1 MIKSKYWHRHTSL
14 LFRLCIAF
22 WLVVLTVGCQS
33 HESDE
38 SDLPTSS
45 FIENI
50 DASRLISQVAESL
63 TISYTSASAGT
74 PCRSIPFSSGSE
86 STNIQCDGNFELQSQ
101 KDAQPLLEGVL
112 AEIGHKIKFSNNV
125 LEDKSSNDFLK
136 FNKII
141 FRSCGKSFY
150 FNGKYNFKTCA
161 RLYKNVGSF
170 YFYLQ
175 SCQDLY
181 HVKGGYRSKSCTIV
195 HLYFV
200 SREERVDAIA
210 YTYLLTIDEQTL
222 KIPIFNLVE

>member
-1 MIKSKYWHRHTSL
+1 MINSKYWHRHTSL

-38 SDLPTSS
+38 SDLPTSR
-45 FIENI
+45 FIENF

-63 TISYTSASAGT
+63 AISYTSASAGT

-86 STNIQCDGNFELQSQ
+86 STNIQCDGNFELQSP
-101 KDAQPLLEGVL
+101 KDAKRLIEGVF
-112 AEIGHKIKFSNNV
+112 AEIEKEIQGPGRFIPDVEIEKGPIFSYV
-125 LEDKSSNDFLK
+125 CSKLSLVPVEGGYRLKS
-136 FNKII
+136 
-141 FRSCGKSFY
+141 
-150 FNGKYNFKTCA
+150 CA
-161 RLYKNVGSF
+161 RFLQEAGS
-170 YFYLQ
+170 FYLQ

-200 SREERVDAIA
+200 SGEERADAIA